1 LNAVPEKRNPPR
13 AESRLVWG
21 LALGGLILRV
31 IFVLLTQNIG
41 GVASLDASTYH
52 HIACNLLAGAG
63 FSEDGTHPSLFVA
76 PLYPFFMAA
85 VYGLAGV
92 HPVVV
97 ELLQCLFG
105 TATAL
110 VVWQLTRSY
119 GGRLP
124 ALIALVLTLFIPE
137 LFVLTTYM
145 YTETIFILLFVLS
158 IWLAL
163 RALRRPVPG
172 RLALAGLAGGLAT
185 LTRGVTMLLPLLFF
199 AALLLHR
206 EGLAALRQALLFA
219 LFFALPILPWTFRN
233 YQTFHA
239 VVPVAVG
246 SGDVLWTGNYLPLDG
261 KYSYDKTMAIMDS
274 MTAGLNQ
281 VERDRRLT
289 RAALDNIKAAP
300 LASAGLMVRK
310 FFRFWLWVY
319 EGAPTGMQRQGGGLV
334 QVVLAVSYYPVL
346 LLFGVGLWLTRSR
359 WREFFFIYLLLA
371 YYVAAHVALL
381 VVPRY
386 RFPILPLMIFFAS
399 LALAE
404 AWGRWKRWRAA

>member
-1 LNAVPEKRNPPR
+1 MNSVAEKGKSS
-13 AESRLVWG
+13 AADSRLVWA
-21 LALGGLILRV
+21 LALGGLLLRV

-52 HIACNLLAGAG
+52 HIASNLLAGAG
-63 FSEDGTHPSLFVA
+63 FSEDGVNPSLFVA
-76 PLYPFFMAA
+76 PLYPFLLAA
-85 VYGLAGV
+85 VYTLVGV
-92 HPVVV
+92 HPLAV
-97 ELLQCLFG
+97 ELLQCLFS
-105 TATAL
+105 TAAAL
-110 VVWQLTRSY
+110 VIWQLTRRY
-119 GGRLP
+119 GGPVP
-124 ALIALVLTLFIPE
+124 ALIALVLTLFMPE

-145 YTETIFILLFVLS
+145 YTETLFILLFALCV
-158 IWLAL
+158 WLAV
-163 RALRRPVPG
+163 RALDRPTAG

-199 AALLLHR
+199 AALLLR
-206 EGLAALRQALLFA
+206 QKGFAALRQALLYA
-219 LFFALPILPWTFRN
+219 LFFALPILPWSLRN

-246 SGDVLWTGNYLPLDG
+246 SGDVLWTGNYLPFDG

-319 EGAPTGMQRQGGGLV
+319 EGAPTGTRRQGGGLV
-334 QVVLAVSYYPVL
+334 QMVLAMSYYPVL
-346 LLFGVGLWLTRSR
+346 LLFGAGLWLTRKR
-359 WREFFFIYLLLA
+359 WREFFFLYLLLA

-386 RFPILPLMIFFAS
+386 RFPILPLMILFAS
-399 LALAE
+399 LVLAE
-404 AWGRWKRWRAA
+404 AWARWQRRRSA